1 MFALYASKNQ
11 LEILEKEPVTSG
23 SVNVYKVRFEF
34 SEDWQGLTRKAVFQ
48 AGEVS
53 RSALL
58 DESGECVIPWEVLAE
73 YHPLTRLRAG
83 AYGCAD
89 ETALPTVWAD
99 LGIILQGVPSSG
111 KETQQPTPDIY
122 QQIASLA
129 AKVEETARSVREDA
143 DAGKFDGEIGP
154 KGEKGDKGDTGPQ
167 GPVGT
172 PGMSE
177 ADVLSAI
184 GAAVSSPAHMI
195 TETYGPAAEVTMD
208 IAAEGSL
215 LHPVSEI
222 KLVQEGEGTPSLSN
236 IRNIVGWD
244 NISLT
249 AYGKNLLDSDK
260 MLDIS
265 NWVGRAD
272 DFTDDPFITSS
283 ANTYEFVIPTKP
295 GVQYTIT
302 LNQKN
307 ESTAATR
314 LLYLVRLTA
323 RTQTRLH
330 MFQLNNAESN
340 IYRPTY
346 TFTTDDDPDTIY
358 LFASYFPDQDVTEF
372 HARSFRSI
380 QVEFGRNS
388 TYFEPHH
395 NETAIQTLPETV
407 YGGTY
412 DWAKGELTVTHKFL
426 SLAIKDM
433 NNSEDYPGWIGD
445 YGLADVVGNDYNAG
459 WNNLRSN
466 TTNYVTIRT
475 RGYTYPRSLLT
486 LPGVSQSEWKT
497 QYPNFICQ
505 FVFPLLKSRTIHL
518 PPHEFLALSGANTLS
533 GDCGDTTVTFQADLK
548 KYIDKKLSELTR
560 ETGNETV

>member
-58 DESGECVIPWEVLAE
+58 DENGECVIPWEVLAE

-83 AYGCAD
+83 AYGSAD

-129 AKVEETARSVREDA
+129 AKAEETARSVREDA

-172 PGMSE
+172 PGMPE

-195 TETYGPAAEVTMD
+195 TETYGPAAEVTVD

-222 KLVQEGEGTPSLSN
+222 KLVQEGEGTPSLTN
-236 IRNIVGWD
+236 IRNITGW
-244 NISLT
+244 
-249 AYGKNLLDSDK
+249 
-260 MLDIS
+260 
-265 NWVGRAD
+265 
-272 DFTDDPFITSS
+272 SS
-283 ANTYEFVIPTKP
+283 
-295 GVQYTIT
+295 IT
-302 LNQKN
+302 LTHNG
-307 ESTAATR
+307 TAT
-314 LLYLVRLTA
+314 
-323 RTQTRLH
+323 TQ
-330 MFQLNNAESN
+330 A
-340 IYRPTY
+340 
-346 TFTTDDDPDTIY
+346 
-358 LFASYFPDQDVTEF
+358 
-372 HARSFRSI
+372 
-380 QVEFGRNS
+380 
-388 TYFEPHH
+388 
-395 NETAIQTLPETV
+395 LPEAV
-407 YGGTY
+407 YGGIY
-412 DWAKGELTVTHKFL
+412 DWFKDELTVTHKMFAL
-426 SLAIKDM
+426 SVADM
-433 NNSEDYPGWIGD
+433 DYEEPGYIGWKNKTSELLECFP
-445 YGLADVVGNDYNAG
+445 ADVQKNFVSCPSNMVNAIDINMVALG
-459 WNNLRSN
+459 GLLVISKTRLGFEYG
-466 TTNYVTIRT
+466 TTILD
-475 RGYTYPRSLLT
+475 SF
-486 LPGVSQSEWKT
+486 KA
-497 QYPNFICQ
+497 QYPDLISH
-505 FVFPLLKSRTIHL
+505 FVLPLLEPRTIQL
-518 PPHEFLALSGANTLS
+518 APHESLALSGTNTFS
-533 GDCGDTTVTFQADLK
+533 SNCGDTTVTFTSDLK
-548 KYIDKKLSELTR
+548 KYIDKKLSELTK
-560 ETGNETV
+560 EAENETV